1 MAIPGDKERD
11 REREGVTKE
20 HICVPL
26 LCALLVEVES
36 WPLEIGPPLITQRDF
51 HQELYAAGSD
61 LELTPAVPC
70 P

>member
-1 MAIPGDKERD
+1 M
-11 REREGVTKE
+11 
-20 HICVPL
+20 PL
-26 LCALLVEVES
+26 LCALLAEVES

-51 HQELYAAGSD
+51 RQELYAAGSD